1 MEKIN
6 TKKLVTLIII
16 LIVLTTYTYT
26 LRYREAEMPNLP
38 DLELIPKN
46 IDGYS
51 STTIQ
56 LTPGALEI
64 LGVDTTLARDYYNAA
79 GQKIEFFLGFFRTQ
93 QKNSQ
98 IHSPKHCYPGS
109 GWDII
114 KESGI
119 TLHPEGKTISAR
131 KILISDG
138 KKKRL
143 VVYWFYIN
151 TGIITNE
158 FALKWEQ
165 MKCSL
170 LRKAQPATFI
180 RFSVV
185 MPQGNEEDARSNL
198 IRFVELIQPYIDL
211 ALKQTVKMRS
221 K

>member
-1 MEKIN
+1 MEKIS
-6 TKKLVTLIII
+6 TKKIVTLIII
-16 LIVLTTYTYT
+16 FIVLASYTYT
-26 LRYREAEMPNLP
+26 LRYRKAEMPNLP
-38 DLELIPKN
+38 DLALIPKN

-51 STTIQ
+51 STTIH
-56 LTPGALEI
+56 LTSETLEVLGA
-64 LGVDTTLARDYYNAA
+64 DTTLTRDYCNGA
-79 GQKIEFFLGFFRTQ
+79 GQKIEFFLGFFRAQ

-98 IHSPKHCYPGS
+98 IHSPKRCYPGS

-170 LRKAQPATFI
+170 LGKAQPAAFI
-180 RFSVV
+180 RFSVIL
-185 MPQGNEEDARSNL
+185 PQGNEEEARSNL
-198 IRFVELIQPYIDL
+198 IRFVDLIQPYIDL
-211 ALKQTVKMRS
+211 ALKQTHK
-221 K
+221 

>member
-6 TKKLVTLIII
+6 TRKLVILIII
-16 LIVLTTYTYT
+16 LIVLTSYTYT
-26 LRYREAEMPNLP
+26 LRYREAEITNLP
-38 DLELIPKN
+38 DLELIPEN
-46 IDGYS
+46 IGGYS

-56 LTPGALEI
+56 LTPETI
-64 LGVDTTLARDYYNAA
+64 EVLGVDTTLTRDYYNGT

-114 KESGI
+114 KESRI
-119 TLHPEGKTISAR
+119 ALHPEGKTISAR

-151 TGIITNE
+151 TAIITNE

-170 LRKAQPATFI
+170 LGKAQSAVFI
-180 RFSVV
+180 RFSVIL
-185 MPQGNEEDARSNL
+185 PQGNEEEARSNL

-211 ALKQTVKMRS
+211 ALKKTA
-221 K
+221 